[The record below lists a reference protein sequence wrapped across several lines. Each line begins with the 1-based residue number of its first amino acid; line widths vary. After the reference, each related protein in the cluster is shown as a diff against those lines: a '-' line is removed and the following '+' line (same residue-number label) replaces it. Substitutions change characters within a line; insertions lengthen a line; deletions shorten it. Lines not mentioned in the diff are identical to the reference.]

1 MQSKKIFFSINSY
14 EQAIE
19 LIKITKKRIIPIIY
33 IKYFIINGL
42 GTNWIR
48 ELIFLLKAKFS
59 KKDFRICVDCKNNYA
74 LFIELAEQ
82 GIDYLRVDA
91 NSETLNKLNQI
102 AKKNKVLLNPKV
114 SIVDLSNIKNLKKK
128 ISTILRK

>member
-48 ELIFLLKAKFS
+48 ELIFLLKTKFS

-102 AKKNKVLLNPKV
+102 AKKNKVLLSPKV